1 MASKPAA
8 RDTAKKSPIARIR
21 FAPDLAAAAQQAMIQ
36 RITDAR
42 YEVAV
47 RLTGGE
53 EWLLPIFERLE
64 AEIEKLTA
72 QTDTLSRARQIA
84 KQNAAPKRAA

>member
-1 MASKPAA
+1 MASKSAA
-8 RDTAKKSPIARIR
+8 RDTATKSPIARIR
-21 FAPDLAAAAQQAMIQ
+21 FAPDLAAAQQAVIQ